1 MPFGP
6 GRNGMKITMN
16 SLITLT
22 TLFYKIPPHLPLP
35 ASGREKIPKRGK
47 IPLFDKEGRGEI
59 L

>member
-22 TLFYKIPPHLPLP
+22 TLFYKIPPHLPF
-35 ASGREKIPKRGK
+35 PKGGK